1 MVYLHRLQNLVI
13 CCYLK
18 PELTAITLHNQGQL
32 LNASTVNN
40 VKSHFNDSNDD
51 FTIEQPPKDVDV
63 WGR

>member
-1 MVYLHRLQNLVI
+1 MKKIYQ
-13 CCYLK
+13 K
-18 PELTAITLHNQGQL
+18 PEQTAITLHNQGQL